1 MRERERENESKTI
14 TKIVVKCSMIR
25 KAHKKALNRIKFHSW
40 KNFMCLILFT
50 YDGDLLGI
58 WCPSVHLQMLS
69 IWIYGTD
76 LASDE
81 IDWASK
87 LARKLNGQLR
97 NTEVTIV
104 MLCNGLM
111 TSSKDLQ
118 QLSCYSNC
126 CSKGNGQQIS
136 GLFFCSALA
145 SVHCTNDHLF
155 SFRSLILRS
164 HKYRLC
170 SDGQSRLLNLHDKY
184 IIGYNALKWMSCCML
199 CAQYAIYR
207 SLHRQ
212 LSFCQHCNRSTT
224 CT

>member
-1 MRERERENESKTI
+1 
-14 TKIVVKCSMIR
+14 MIR

-58 WCPSVHLQMLS
+58 RWPRVHLQMPF

-76 LASDE
+76 LPADE
-81 IDWASK
+81 IDWANK

-126 CSKGNGQQIS
+126 CLKGNGQQIS
-136 GLFFCSALA
+136 ALA
-145 SVHCTNDHLF
+145 SMHCTCDHLF
-155 SFRSLILRS
+155 SFHSLILHS

-184 IIGYNALKWMSCCML
+184 IIGYNVQKWMSCCML
-199 CAQYAIYR
+199 CAQYTIYR
-207 SLHRQ
+207 SLHREP
-212 LSFCQHCNRSTT
+212 SFWQHCNRSTT

>member
-1 MRERERENESKTI
+1 MVSQCPFANAI
-14 TKIVVKCSMIR
+14 
-25 KAHKKALNRIKFHSW
+25 HLNLRHRFASGW
-40 KNFMCLILFT
+40 NR
-50 YDGDLLGI
+50 
-58 WCPSVHLQMLS
+58 LS
-69 IWIYGTD
+69 
-76 LASDE
+76 E
-81 IDWASK
+81 QASK
-87 LARKLNGQLR
+87 ETEWTT
-97 NTEVTIV
+97 TEVTIV

-145 SVHCTNDHLF
+145 SVHCTYDHLF

-212 LSFCQHCNRSTT
+212 PSFCQHCNRSTT